1 MLKWMFVRKRPLGDA
16 MPSAMANVLQ
26 LLMMLITS
34 GQNMPIVAVT
44 PESTIYEASIVACT
58 LRDAGHYDT

>member
-1 MLKWMFVRKRPLGDA
+1 MLKWMFVQKRPLGDA
-16 MPSAMANVLQ
+16 MPLAMANVFQ
-26 LLMMLITS
+26 LLMITS

-44 PESTIYEASIVACT
+44 PQSIIYEASIVACT